1 MQLRPYRVEDAAD
14 LASIF
19 YRSVREVASRR
30 YDKAQV
36 EAWAPRLGDPV
47 GWNSRATDGRM
58 TIVAVDENDRPIA
71 FGDLETNGHIDHL
84 FASPEAVGTGTAS
97 AIYDELERRA
107 RQLGITRLY
116 VEASESAVRLFERK
130 GFTRIRRNDFALR
143 GVSMH
148 NYSMEKALRGQVQ
161 PTD

>member
-19 YRSVREVASRR
+19 YRSVQQVASRH

-47 GWNSRATDGRM
+47 GWNSRATDGR
-58 TIVAVDENDRPIA
+58 T
-71 FGDLETNGHIDHL
+71 
-84 FASPEAVGTGTAS
+84 
-97 AIYDELERRA
+97 
-107 RQLGITRLY
+107 
-116 VEASESAVRLFERK
+116 
-130 GFTRIRRNDFALR
+130 
-143 GVSMH
+143 
-148 NYSMEKALRGQVQ
+148 MEKAFRGQVR